1 MSHDSIGLDPGG
13 LIPHEKREETGHPDR
28 NKVEVYNKA
37 GKLVRV
43 EMRPYKWDDLC
54 PCGCGQ
60 TLKQDFDRRYDPDR
74 VRVPLTCEQEVL
86 REAMGKRLLGEL
98 MGMDLNRILMR
109 QQQDEGRGE
118 PEIKE

>member
-13 LIPHEKREETGHPDR
+13 IIPHEKREETGHPGR
-28 NKVEVYNKA
+28 KKA
-37 GKLVRV
+37 IT
-43 EMRPYKWDDLC
+43 WDDLC

-86 REAMGKRLLGEL
+86 REAMEKRLLGEL

-109 QQQDEGRGE
+109 QQQDEGFGE
-118 PEIKE
+118 PELKE